1 MQRGQATIGSR
12 RILVA
17 IGGYIAANLA
27 IPLAGVVL
35 GLAFAALAAVPVVI
49 TGLAKGDFVPTDLSV
64 ATLPLYFSFL
74 GVLWS
79 LPAMPG
85 VLAALPF
92 IVFGEI
98 KGIRRVAYYGLVG
111 ALAAAGGRAVMAYV
125 LGHGHLVL
133 ETSGIL
139 LLPAAVFG
147 MIAGAIYWRFVGRNA
162 GGQTAASA

>member
-1 MQRGQATIGSR
+1 
-12 RILVA
+12 
-17 IGGYIAANLA
+17 
-27 IPLAGVVL
+27 VL
-35 GLAFAALAAVPVVI
+35 GLAFAALAAVPLVI
-49 TGLAKGDFVPTDLSV
+49 TGLARGDFVPTDLSV
-64 ATLPLYFSFL
+64 ATLPLYFSFI

-85 VLAALPF
+85 VFAALPF

-98 KGIRRVAYYGLVG
+98 KGIRKVAYYGLVG

-125 LGHGHLVL
+125 LGHWHLVL
-133 ETSGIL
+133 EAPGIL
-139 LLPAAVFG
+139 LLPSAVFG

>member
-12 RILVA
+12 RILIA
-17 IGGYIAANLA
+17 IGGYIVASLV
-27 IPLAGVVL
+27 IPLAGVLL
-35 GLAFAALAAVPVVI
+35 GLAFAALAAVPVIV

-92 IVFGEI
+92 IVLGEI
-98 KGIRRVAYYGLVG
+98 KGIRKIAYYGLVG

-125 LGHGHLVL
+125 LGHWDQVFQ
-133 ETSGIL
+133 TSGVMLIPSAL
-139 LLPAAVFG
+139 FG
-147 MIAGAIYWRFVGRNA
+147 LITGVIYWRLVGRNSGA
-162 GGQTAASA
+162 QTGASA

>member
-1 MQRGQATIGSR
+1 MQRGKATIGSR

-17 IGGYIAANLA
+17 TGGYIAANLA
-27 IPLAGVVL
+27 IPLTGVVL
-35 GLAFAALAAVPVVI
+35 GLAFAALAAVPLVI
-49 TGLAKGDFVPTDLSV
+49 TGLARGDFVPTDLSV
-64 ATLPLYFSFL
+64 ATLPLYFSFI

-85 VLAALPF
+85 VFAALPF

-98 KGIRRVAYYGLVG
+98 KGIRKVAYYGLVG

-125 LGHGHLVL
+125 LGHWHLVL
-133 ETSGIL
+133 EAPGIL
-139 LLPAAVFG
+139 LLPSAVFG